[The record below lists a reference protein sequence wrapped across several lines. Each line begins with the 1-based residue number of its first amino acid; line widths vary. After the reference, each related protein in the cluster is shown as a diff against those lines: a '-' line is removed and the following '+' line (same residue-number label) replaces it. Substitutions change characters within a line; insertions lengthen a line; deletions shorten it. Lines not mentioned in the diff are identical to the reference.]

1 MNCATV
7 QTDRIFDRPTAQRP
21 RMRTVA
27 LGLIA
32 ALSVISSFSSFSSW
46 GHLPGA
52 LAGNERP
59 PTADEVRALAA
70 EAWRYPPPV
79 FDITAIT
86 TTNQI
91 LSTEDDVRSSI
102 ERLIAQQKIDDPQ
115 CDTSPER
122 IEAEVKRNM
131 DLERVPDVRKERWR
145 NRGLDFCVDSATMHD
160 AASVIDA
167 DTPFEECLF
176 FLQDGL
182 DAPVVSGRK
191 AYESKTLSIYAP
203 ENAWNIERGN
213 LCEGGAFCFRGVLL
227 LKTLFGWPAITESD
241 PGLEESTI
249 KIITS
254 GLPGNVTL
262 RVVEEGSKKTFI
274 ARSWMASAAFT
285 CQGDTILPV
294 MEEVVSNAAGQL
306 VSRMKV
312 TELNAAG
319 EAVEFEML
327 GPPKRPNE
335 PAMPVKVRV
344 LARQIGGELPA
355 DTFSLERPEG
365 WSKWD
370 GRTRELI
377 YFDGTPREAPP
388 RRAEPKVATPDTVKR
403 TLFQVN
409 VAIVVAL
416 ASYYLWYFLCR
427 KPAAAARPAGGAKI
441 LGTSK

>member
-1 MNCATV
+1 MNYAAV
-7 QTDRIFDRPTAQRP
+7 PTDRMFNKPTATRIK
-21 RMRTVA
+21 MRTVA

-32 ALSVISSFSSFSSW
+32 ALSVISSFSSW

-70 EAWRYPPPV
+70 EAWRYPPEV
-79 FDITAIT
+79 FDITALT
-86 TTNQI
+86 ATSRVP
-91 LSTEDDVRSSI
+91 LTEDEVRSSI
-102 ERLIAQQKIDDPQ
+102 NRLSTLQNAEDPQ
-115 CDTSPER
+115 DNSPGK
-122 IEAEVKRNM
+122 IEAEVKRNI
-131 DLERVPDVRKERWR
+131 DLQRVPYIRKERWR
-145 NRGLDFCVDSATMHD
+145 NRDLDFCVDFATMHD

-213 LCEGGAFCFRGVLL
+213 LWEGGAFSFRGVLL

-241 PGLEESTI
+241 PGLDESTI

-274 ARSWMASAAFT
+274 ARSWMASASFT

-388 RRAEPKVATPDTVKR
+388 RRNAPTVATPDTVKR

-416 ASYYLWYFLCR
+416 ASYYLWYFLRR
-427 KPAAAARPAGGAKI
+427 KPPAAEGPAGGTKN